1 MACRGTVRRI
11 LRNALVVLLIVAAI
25 EVVVPIYVGRKV
37 ELAVRSGFTQAES
50 VSVVARS
57 LPALKLLFGRFD
69 RLLIDVH
76 RAESA
81 GFTIRSISLDS
92 SGARIPLARFEPGSS
107 RWAHALGD
115 SRLEVLIDEDDIND
129 YLGRREDYLRAFSVR
144 FQPGLA
150 ELEGRLFFG
159 GLSVGVESQ
168 GHFVIED
175 GVRLIYV
182 VDRLSVEK
190 SEVPAFIVNMF
201 EEGIGI
207 GIDLSALPFGIQL
220 ESVHLYEGTVRLLGR
235 TSEGGSLS

>member
-37 ELAVRSGFTQAES
+37 EFAVRSGFTSAES

-69 RLLIDVH
+69 RLSIDVD

-81 GFTIRSISLDS
+81 GFIIDRISLDS
-92 SGARIPLARFEPGSS
+92 SDARIPLAKFEPESS

-115 SRLEVLIDEDDIND
+115 SQLEVLIDEDDIND

-144 FQPGLA
+144 LQPGLA
-150 ELEGRLFFG
+150 ELGGRLFFG

-182 VDRLSVEK
+182 FDRLSVEK

-201 EEGIGI
+201 EDGIGV
-207 GIDLSALPFGIQL
+207 GIDLSDLPFGIQL
-220 ESVHLYEGTVRLLGR
+220 ESVHVYEGTARLLGR
-235 TSEGGSLS
+235 TSEGGSL

>member
-1 MACRGTVRRI
+1 
-11 LRNALVVLLIVAAI
+11 
-25 EVVVPIYVGRKV
+25 
-37 ELAVRSGFTQAES
+37 
-50 VSVVARS
+50 
-57 LPALKLLFGRFD
+57 
-69 RLLIDVH
+69 
-76 RAESA
+76 
-81 GFTIRSISLDS
+81 
-92 SGARIPLARFEPGSS
+92 
-107 RWAHALGD
+107 
-115 SRLEVLIDEDDIND
+115 
-129 YLGRREDYLRAFSVR
+129 VR

-207 GIDLSALPFGIQL
+207 GIDLSALPFGYSLRAFIYTKAQSACSAAPRR
-220 ESVHLYEGTVRLLGR
+220 EAVYREPQGTVDHRMADCA
-235 TSEGGSLS
+235 GSARIIVICVDSLAEKPC